1 MKNKL
6 NQFNRRQFI
15 KGGAGLSAGIALM
28 QTGRAQREGSDEFTE
43 RLIDASETPVL
54 KKELFTSSVTIESID
69 LLRRDD
75 QFFVHVRSTDGAEG
89 IAMTNRSL
97 VNSVYPLLLN
107 RVAPVFIGEDARN
120 LEDLLKEVFV
130 RGLNYKWQGAPF
142 WMCVA
147 WVEFAI
153 LDLLGKTIEQP
164 VGALLGTRFRDQTP
178 IYYANGDRSSS
189 AGEVVDQLKELIQ
202 KSGARAVKFKL
213 GARMR
218 FDDASTARD
227 LALIPLARKELGDE
241 TTLYTD
247 ANSSFDVPTAIRIG
261 KRLEEYNY
269 SFFEEPVQ
277 FDYSEETKAV
287 ADALKIPIAGGEQ
300 ESSMRRFRWLIENDA
315 VQIPQPE
322 LLFFGGLIR
331 CIRVAR
337 MAEVAGKKVVP
348 HMSGFGLGILYV
360 LHYASVVPNSSE
372 YQEYKGDKDGIP
384 YEVVGTGKPLESING
399 VIQIPKSPGLGVAF
413 DPSYMSSAKRVVL

>member
-1 MKNKL
+1 MKSDLTRN
-6 NQFNRRQFI
+6 NRRHFI
-15 KGGAGLSAGIALM
+15 KYGACLSAGIALLNA
-28 QTGRAQREGSDEFTE
+28 GCAQQEDFAAFTR
-43 RLIDASETPVL
+43 RLIDASNKPVL
-54 KKELFTSSVTIESID
+54 RKDLFTSSVTIESID
-69 LLRRDD
+69 LLRRDN

-89 IAMTNRSL
+89 LAMTNRTL
-97 VNSVYPLLLN
+97 INSVYPLLLN
-107 RVAPVFIGEDARN
+107 RVAPIFIGKDARD
-120 LEDLLKEVFV
+120 LEALLNDVFV
-130 RGLNYKWQGAPF
+130 SKLNYKWQGAPF

-153 LDLLGKTIEQP
+153 LDLLGKTIGQP
-164 VGALLGTRFRDQTP
+164 VGVLLGNRLRDETS

-189 AGEVVDQLKELIQ
+189 AENVVDQLKGLIQ
-202 KSGARAVKFKL
+202 KSGAQAVKFKL

-227 LALIPLARKELGDE
+227 IALIPLARKELGDE
-241 TTLYTD
+241 TILYTD

-261 KRLEEYNY
+261 KLLEANNY

-277 FDYSEETKAV
+277 FDYLEETKAV
-287 ADALKIPIAGGEQ
+287 AEALNIPIAGGEQ

-360 LHYASVVPNSSE
+360 LHYASVVPNSNE
-372 YQEYKGDKDGIP
+372 FQEYKGDKDGIP
-384 YEVVGTGKPLESING
+384 YEVVGTGRPLESIKG
-399 VIQIPKSPGLGVAF
+399 VIQIPKGPGLGVAF
-413 DPSYMSSAKRVVL
+413 DPSYMSSAQRVQL